1 MRKTTFK
8 YRFVLIRPDA
18 TNNYENKDND
28 KAVKIREVH
37 IDEKNS
43 KLIN

>member
-8 YRFVLIRPDA
+8 YRFVLIQPDA

-28 KAVKIREVH
+28 KAVKILEVH